1 MKIWNFKKQDLDE
14 GIEPPACNGLMG
26 KYYPPVNIS
35 YNRIDGETVIE
46 YFREEG
52 NNEKDNDREI

>member
-14 GIEPPACNGLMG
+14 GIEPPGCNGLIG

-35 YNRIDGETVIE
+35 YNRSDGETIME
-46 YFREEG
+46 YFKEKE
-52 NNEKDNDREI
+52 NEREIDR